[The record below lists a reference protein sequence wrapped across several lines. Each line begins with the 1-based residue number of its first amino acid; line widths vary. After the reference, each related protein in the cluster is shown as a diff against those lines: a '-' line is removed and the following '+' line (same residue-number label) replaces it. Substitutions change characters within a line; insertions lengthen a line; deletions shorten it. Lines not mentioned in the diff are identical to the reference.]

1 MRLGQLSRKLQ
12 IESKQIVKLLESKG
26 FDIDQSPNTKLDDE
40 MLNLVDQEFLVEKD
54 PLDVPE
60 EVVVDDINVEEVV
73 VDEIKQ
79 VETSKE
85 VEVNTETESSSDSEE
100 ISAPA
105 DLVEDESAIE
115 VDELKEGGASEDEG
129 QSVLPEGQVDDE
141 ALGAESD
148 ELDPDNEYS
157 FVEDNGVIRAPKV
170 TLEGIKVLGKI
181 DLPEVEKKNLS
192 TTKNEDS
199 DNSQDNEGTLST
211 DSDEGPKVHPNK
223 KGRLDGV
230 KPKVLSK
237 KEVEKISVEKGSEK
251 KKALSKE
258 ELKAQ
263 KKKQRQKR
271 AKQKAKTIKK
281 QGLPEAEQKKNK
293 SPEPA
298 PKRSFWKKLFGLK

>member
-40 MLNLVDQEFLVEKD
+40 MLKLVDQEFLVEKD
-54 PLDVPE
+54 PLDVQE

-105 DLVEDESAIE
+105 DLVEDESVIE
-115 VDELKEGGASEDEG
+115 VDELKEGVSSEDEG
-129 QSVLPEGQVDDE
+129 QSVLPEGQVDVE

-199 DNSQDNEGTLST
+199 DNSQDNEGTLPT

-237 KEVEKISVEKGSEK
+237 KEVEKISVKKGSEK

-281 QGLPEAEQKKNK
+281 QGLPEAEQKKKK

-298 PKRSFWKKLFGLK
+298 PKRTFWQKLFGLK